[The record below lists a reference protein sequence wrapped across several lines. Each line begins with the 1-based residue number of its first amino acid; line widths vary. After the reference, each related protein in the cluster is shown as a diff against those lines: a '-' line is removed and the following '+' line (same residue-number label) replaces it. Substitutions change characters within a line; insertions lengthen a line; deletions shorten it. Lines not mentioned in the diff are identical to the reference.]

1 MQIVDWIMKKMIP
14 MKKYPEYLKKGGVNI
29 GEGCEIYKS
38 VNFGSEP
45 YLVTLGEN
53 VRVAAN
59 VTFVTHDGGIWVLRH
74 NLKYKERFKEA
85 DKFGRIIVGN
95 NVHIGINAVIMP
107 GVHIGD
113 NSIIACNA
121 VVTHNVVAGSV
132 VGGVPARV
140 IESIEDYSKKI
151 ENSIVNTKLMSA
163 EEKRKF
169 LLSLRKDI
177 DSGIRNE

>member
-1 MQIVDWIMKKMIP
+1 MMA
-14 MKKYPEYLKKGGVNI
+14 EYGF
-29 GEGCEIYKS
+29 C
-38 VNFGSEP
+38 
-45 YLVTLGEN
+45 
-53 VRVAAN
+53 
-59 VTFVTHDGGIWVLRH
+59 D
-74 NLKYKERFKEA
+74 
-85 DKFGRIIVGN
+85 IILNTN

>member
-14 MKKYPEYLKKGGVNI
+14 MKKYPEYLKKRGVNI

-74 NLKYKERFKEA
+74 NLKYK
-85 DKFGRIIVGN
+85 
-95 NVHIGINAVIMP
+95 
-107 GVHIGD
+107 
-113 NSIIACNA
+113 
-121 VVTHNVVAGSV
+121 
-132 VGGVPARV
+132 
-140 IESIEDYSKKI
+140 
-151 ENSIVNTKLMSA
+151 
-163 EEKRKF
+163 
-169 LLSLRKDI
+169 
-177 DSGIRNE
+177 